1 MSASCLT
8 LPPHRVPDPLASAA
22 DDELRAHV
30 ERALAAHYELDC
42 EIGRGGMGIVYRAKD
57 RRLKRQVA
65 IKLLPPELAF
75 RSEIKSRFLREAET
89 AAQLSHPNIVP
100 IYTVDEQEGLV
111 FFVMAYISG
120 DNLAKRLHERGVLTI
135 DETRRV
141 LREVADALAYAHERG
156 VVHRDIKPD
165 NILLEQASG
174 RPLVTDFGIARAMD
188 SEGDSRLTATGMAI
202 GTPAYMSP
210 EQAAGEREI
219 DGRSDLYSLGILG
232 YQMLTGEPPFVAS
245 STPAM
250 LVKHISERPIPVEQ
264 RRTDVPE
271 DLART
276 VMMLLEKEPDNRF
289 PNAVALVSALDS
301 RTVPQTKSRSATSAQ
316 RDVGGSPSRNDP
328 GSDYARRLEQDIG
341 SRASGFASR
350 PSGQG
355 SSFDAGYGSPQQSYP
370 LQGRQP
376 GDAVRSNDGG
386 PTVDELRRWENPHV
400 VAFRRKVAPYLFV
413 NGVVLLFSIFGHN
426 GFFPITVL
434 WSIII
439 AFQYAKLWSEGY
451 DWRDVFRQP
460 RDRELM
466 EVVEEFFEYVRAM
479 FNPISRA
486 RLREQRAERRALA
499 RSGAPALPSGMDA
512 SPPASYAAAAL
523 SGPSGDRAR
532 QAVADRDEVIR
543 RLNALPKAERERFAD
558 VARSASALA
567 DRVGAL
573 ALSLEDLSRH
583 DVAGSREVLER
594 EIQTLENAA
603 NPLERGSED
612 RVRRLA
618 YLKRQ
623 RRALVD
629 ADKKRQSVAEKLET
643 CALAL
648 QSMRYDMMRLS
659 ASPQMHQHITS
670 LANKA
675 LSLAE
680 NVDEA
685 VYVADEMGRLGSAR
699 TSGARRAT

>member
-1 MSASCLT
+1 MSASRLT
-8 LPPHRVPDPLASAA
+8 LTNRRRLAPPDPLATAA

-30 ERALAAHYELDC
+30 QRALAAHYELDC
-42 EIGRGGMGIVYRAKD
+42 EIGRGGMGIVYRARD

-100 IYTVDEQEGLV
+100 IYTVDEQEQLV

-120 DNLAKRLHERGVLTI
+120 DNLAKRLHERGVLTVE
-135 DETRRV
+135 ETRKV
-141 LREVADALAYAHERG
+141 LREVGDALAYAHERG

-165 NILLEQASG
+165 NILLDAITG
-174 RPLVTDFGIARAMD
+174 RPMVTDFGIARAMD

-264 RRTDVPE
+264 RRSDVPP
-271 DLART
+271 DLARS
-276 VMMLLEKEPDNRF
+276 VMVLLEKDPANRF
-289 PNAVALVSALDS
+289 PSASALVAALDS
-301 RTVPQTKSRSATSAQ
+301 REAPPQRASTG
-316 RDVGGSPSRNDP
+316 VGAPGNQPRPSGGMSDP
-328 GSDYARRLEQDIG
+328 AGDFARKLEQDITA
-341 SRASGFASR
+341 R
-350 PSGQG
+350 
-355 SSFDAGYGSPQQSYP
+355 SSAYGVPYDGPGRQSYP
-370 LQGRQP
+370 LPYGGGAQQGLMS
-376 GDAVRSNDGG
+376 AGG
-386 PTVDELRRWENPHV
+386 TTAEDVRRWENPHV
-400 VAFRRKVAPYLFV
+400 VGFRKKIAPYLFV
-413 NGVVLLFSIFGHN
+413 NGVIVLFSIFGQSS
-426 GFFPITVL
+426 FFGLTVL
-434 WSIII
+434 WSIFI

-466 EVVEEFFEYVRAM
+466 EVVEEALEHVKALFDPHA
-479 FNPISRA
+479 RA
-486 RLREQRAERRALA
+486 RLHAQRAERKALA
-499 RSGAPALPSGMDA
+499 RMGPPALPSGMDA
-512 SPPASYAAAAL
+512 SPQSAFGAARL
-523 SGPSGDRAR
+523 TGPQGDRVR
-532 QAVADRDEVIR
+532 QAIADRDEIVR
-543 RLNALPKAERERFAD
+543 RLASLPKSERERLGD
-558 VARSASALA
+558 VSRSATALA
-567 DRVGAL
+567 DKVGAL
-573 ALSLEDLSRH
+573 ALSLDELSRQ
-583 DVAGSREVLER
+583 DVTSAREVLER
-594 EIQTLENAA
+594 EITALENAA

-629 ADKKRQSVAEKLET
+629 AAQKKDSIASKLET

-648 QSMRYDMMRLS
+648 QNMRFDMMRLG

-670 LANKA
+670 LAVQA
-675 LSLAE
+675 LNLAE

-685 VYVADEMGRLGSAR
+685 VYVADEMGRVGGRGS
-699 TSGARRAT
+699 SGAKRASERG

>member
-8 LPPHRVPDPLASAA
+8 LPPRRVPDPLASAA

-42 EIGRGGMGIVYRAKD
+42 EIGRGGMGIVYLAKD

-111 FFVMAYISG
+111 FFVMAYVSG
-120 DNLAKRLHERGVLTI
+120 DNLAKRLHERGVLTV
-135 DETRRV
+135 DETRRI
-141 LREVADALAYAHERG
+141 LREVSDALAYAHDRG

-264 RRTDVPE
+264 RRTDVPQ
-271 DLART
+271 DLARA
-276 VMMLLEKEPDNRF
+276 VMMLLEKEPANRF
-289 PNAVALVSALDS
+289 PTASALVTALDS
-301 RTVPQTKSRSATSAQ
+301 GVVPPSRGSGTKSQADAGGAQ
-316 RDVGGSPSRNDP
+316 RGTEPAAEYG
-328 GSDYARRLEQDIG
+328 RRHEQDAG
-341 SRASGFASR
+341 SRASGFATR
-350 PSGQG
+350 QPGQG
-355 SSFDAGYGSPQQSYP
+355 APYDAGYAFPHPPYP

-376 GDAVRSNDGG
+376 GDAMRPVSGG
-386 PTVDELRRWENPHV
+386 HTADELRRWENPHV
-400 VAFRRKVAPYLFV
+400 VAFRKKVAPYLFV
-413 NGVVLLFSIFGHN
+413 NGVILLFTIFGN
-426 GFFPITVL
+426 GGFFPITVL

-466 EVVEEFFEYVRAM
+466 EVAEEFFEYVRAQ
-479 FNPISRA
+479 FNPASRA

-499 RSGAPALPSGMDA
+499 RMGAPALPSGMDA
-512 SPPASYAAAAL
+512 SPPANYAAATL
-523 SGPSGDRAR
+523 GGPSGDRAR
-532 QAVADRDEVIR
+532 QAIADRDEVIR
-543 RLNALPKAERERFAD
+543 RLNALPKAERERFGD

-573 ALSLEDLSRH
+573 ALSLEELSRH

-629 ADKKRQSVAEKLET
+629 ADKKRHMVAEKLET
-643 CALAL
+643 CAEAL
-648 QSMRYDMMRLS
+648 KSMRYDMMRLG

-685 VYVADEMGRLGSAR
+685 VFVADEMGRVGNAR